1 MEAKGSF
8 HLCHSYFPLPS
19 NAAKIHT
26 PTQLRARRC
35 LFISLADLWK
45 AIARQRR
52 GRVFYVFAAYLERS
66 RAMEF
71 FESLLV
77 DVKRVFL
84 VSQNLL
90 RIGIKSSD
98 NIFNIFNIFS

>member
-19 NAAKIHT
+19 NAAKIRT
-26 PTQLRARRC
+26 PTQLRAR

>member
-1 MEAKGSF
+1 M
-8 HLCHSYFPLPS
+8 
-19 NAAKIHT
+19 
-26 PTQLRARRC
+26 
-35 LFISLADLWK
+35 
-45 AIARQRR
+45 
-52 GRVFYVFAAYLERS
+52 FYVFAAYLERS